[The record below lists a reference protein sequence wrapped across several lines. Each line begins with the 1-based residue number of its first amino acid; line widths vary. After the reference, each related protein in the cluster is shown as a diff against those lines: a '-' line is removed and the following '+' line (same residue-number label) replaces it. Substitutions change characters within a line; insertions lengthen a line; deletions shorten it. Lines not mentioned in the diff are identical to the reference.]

1 MTDKPPRIADP
12 YRVPIRAL
20 DNLRPASGLTI
31 VETAVAISDALKKWD
46 YQEHGDWM
54 DALAVAARRNDLR
67 VRNPFVLLA
76 RYLLQIDFRRAAEV
90 GKLVEKTSD
99 RHPHVIPTI
108 VSTAGGL
115 KKATAASYE
124 PPPTRTIHVRRSGSK

>member
-1 MTDKPPRIADP
+1 MTDKTPKITDP
-12 YRVPIRAL
+12 YSAPIRAL
-20 DNLRPASGLTI
+20 DKLRPASGLTI

-46 YQEHGDWM
+46 YQRYGDWM

-67 VRNPFVLLA
+67 VRKPFALLA
-76 RYLLQIDFRRAAEV
+76 QYLLQVDFRRAAEI

-108 VSTAGGL
+108 VSKAGGL
-115 KKATAASYE
+115 KKATAAWFA
-124 PPPTRTIHVRRSGSK
+124 PPPKRTIRVRRRG